1 MRIGAD
7 TRALVTGASSGIG
20 LACAEALAAR
30 GATVGMLA
38 RNEEKL
44 AAHAARIG
52 AEALVADVTDAASLA
67 GAIERFAGG
76 GAGAAGAAAGDSG
89 GGAAGL
95 HAGAPG
101 IDLLVANAGIAHYGP
116 FADQPF
122 EQTEQM
128 VETNVLGVIRSVHLA
143 LPGMLDRARGHIVVV
158 SSGAGLR
165 SFPWAAAYG
174 ATKAAELGFAEALR
188 HELSGTG
195 VSVSSVL
202 PGEVQTSLHDHQP
215 ERMPDWR
222 RPGEAVPA
230 SVVATAVLQAAEND
244 RRRVC
249 VPRQVRLLGL
259 NGIAPKLTDRILSLI
274 RGGSAA
280 PRRRE

>member
-1 MRIGAD
+1 MLIGSD

-38 RNEEKL
+38 RREQPL
-44 AAHAARIG
+44 AAAAERLG
-52 AEALVADVTDAASLA
+52 ATALAADVTDPEALA
-67 GAIERFAGG
+67 GAIETFA
-76 GAGAAGAAAGDSG
+76 
-89 GGAAGL
+89 
-95 HAGAPG
+95 APGG

-122 EQTEQM
+122 EHAEQM
-128 VETNVLGVIRSVHLA
+128 IATNVTAVLRTAHLA
-143 LPGMLDRARGHIVVV
+143 LPGMMARARGHIVIV

-165 SFPWAAAYG
+165 AFPWAAAYG
-174 ATKAAELGFAEALR
+174 ATKAAEKGFAEALR

-195 VSVSSVL
+195 VSVSTIL
-202 PGEVQTSLHDHQP
+202 PGEVATELHDHQAD
-215 ERMPDWR
+215 RMPDWR
-222 RPGEAVPA
+222 RPDEAVPA
-230 SVVATAVLQAAEND
+230 SAIADAVIAAVEGD
-244 RRRVC
+244 RRQIA
-249 VPRQVRLLGL
+249 VPKQVRLLGL
-259 NGIAPKLTDRILSLI
+259 NGIAPALTDRILSLI